1 MQNNIGWRVDSQTLN
16 VCVWSFLDVSRRY
29 RRHEGMVDFI
39 NFGTVNGNHSASLPG
54 NRDESLE
61 ITVGRDE

>member
-1 MQNNIGWRVDSQTLN
+1 MAGGQPDSKGLEY
-16 VCVWSFLDVSRRY
+16 LDVSRRY
-29 RRHEGMVDFI
+29 RRHEGVVDFI
-39 NFGTVNGNHSASLPG
+39 NFGTINGNHSASLPG